1 MPLLPFR
8 KAAILL
14 SMSRQRGHEPNLD
27 SPTHKR
33 PSETRITPPRA
44 ASAVAQ
50 KGRRRHSPPH
60 RPKLERSATDLPKQP
75 RSPERHTTCFS
86 PGGHTRPSPRSKAPR
101 RPIVRVSSADLS
113 EADPHSKRSS
123 VPVRGSVRKTA
134 SPARSVSEP
143 HDVFGGCREASDS
156 EAVFRKLSPRYNI
169 RLMLTS
175 TKDICDKPPSE
186 TAQSDEK
193 MCPDVPSGDAL
204 LVGEDPK
211 PDGSKPADTTKM
223 PLPEK
228 DEAEKAQATSPDGR
242 FLKFEEEIGRGSF
255 KTVYKGLDTL
265 TGVAVAW
272 CELQERLNKNERQR
286 FREEAEML
294 KGLQN
299 PNIVRFY
306 DYWEVDMPPKGKY
319 LVLIT
324 ELMTSG
330 TLKTYLKR
338 FKKINTKVIK
348 SWCRQILKGL
358 HFLHSRQPPIIHRDL
373 KCDNI
378 FITGTTGAVKIGDL
392 GLATLKNRSFAK
404 SVIGT
409 PEFMAPEMYDESY
422 NESVDVYAFG
432 MCILEMATSE
442 YPYSECTG
450 PAQIYKK
457 VTNGILPQN
466 FKKVEQPEL
475 KEIIGLCISSTKEDR
490 PTVKE
495 LLMHEFF
502 QEDVGLK
509 VEFVN
514 KEESIQSTSS
524 KVELWLRLLDAK
536 KRKEKHK
543 ENEAIQFEFDIE
555 NDNADEVAQA
565 MAKNNIILDEDI
577 RTVAMLVRNQISYL
591 TRERTR
597 YQNKL
602 AQQEQNLSRPQQL
615 TPQVQSNNL
624 QNQPAMQQVQN
635 SVSHQYPTM
644 STQQTDQINNQQ
656 KINQEMYQQQ
666 IYQTQIQQMQ
676 LHLNQQMNT
685 VSQQSQYSSQ
695 GFETPDYQMHQ
706 LHMQVSQLQD
716 VSAQNTQMQQH
727 QNQQILSQHG
737 QVPNQ
742 QLSLSS
748 HVMTPNMSVFT
759 STSQLPN
766 QVLHSQQLQAGNQAV
781 CPQYSTTNQSYSQ
794 YQHVPPQN
802 LQTQTSTGRFNNQ
815 IQSGNIQQTLPDGSV
830 LSPDQ
835 FQNQSQAQVFVQPLN
850 GSVSSIPNQYQ
861 MKCQQLPIQNI
872 ASASLIQNQQSS
884 PVISSQLTFGQT
896 VQGVST
902 PQQSQIQPQSPQK
915 ILSPQQNN
923 PPNLPLYH
931 VQSSTDPNQ
940 TQNVSISNNC
950 PLMPQQ
956 MQVAQSPIINQQF
969 QETAPSHPVL
979 QLQTFQ
985 DIHSQ
990 SNQTY
995 QNFQDPHQAYIQ
1007 HQIPVSSITGPAKLL
1022 NQDENSIDQEILEK
1036 GTCNQL
1042 IQESLSRQESLESEG
1057 LVGTPDEKNVPQSM
1071 TASLTSDSFSV
1082 DITPDTSQLP
1092 SGGHQTNALLSSVDQ
1107 VGQKCMFPPGVQSTA
1122 AANVESQIGPLKQD
1136 PGNVKM
1142 SQNPPGA
1149 QPLQDP
1155 NFSNARISGKPL
1167 VGFSASYS
1175 HATVGPDMNLFVQHD
1190 QNYSHSFSSQNYNN
1204 MWNTRSTSP
1213 LPRGS
1218 SLSKSF
1224 CPLNSNC
1231 RGSSF
1236 ISSPS
1241 DDSNSPVYVVVQPGN
1256 LNSHHILNWNTEGL
1270 LCNPSNTSISVNNN
1284 LNQLSTQ
1291 GDSTVYPFGSFS
1303 APSLCRSSSMHSLGS
1318 SWVSP
1323 SSLCVPM
1330 SDQHSGKY
1338 AKYILPVSSRST
1350 SPVPHYPIRIE
1361 NESPLSTPPPQIIS
1375 TPPPLLTHVIRP
1387 ESRLGF
1393 PVIISP
1399 KSSPPV
1405 TPVLVRSR
1413 SATPVGNFTDLPS
1426 QVYINDSQ
1434 NVNIPSNQNSVNQFS
1449 NPPSPLYRSRSKTF
1463 GGLVGQQISNR
1474 NCMPQS
1480 LDARQQL
1487 SPSVLSQ
1494 LSFSKNP
1501 GEQYNNS
1508 FTVIPFDRSRSHT
1521 PIHLPDSGPF
1531 VASPSSRLFLSLAV
1545 ENNRKCKSPDISP
1558 NPFYQTNNGTDEYQH
1573 VHFNPPIQQGVMHRQ
1588 KKASETCFCQPGF
1601 SHPATFLPP
1610 DSSSDQLLSPVGL
1623 RTVSTCYNA
1632 LNNSL
1637 IDQVKVPEV
1646 YH

>member
-1 MPLLPFR
+1 MSLHKECIFTIAFLKPFQKMATVSYR
-8 KAAILL
+8 QTQIWIILL
-14 SMSRQRGHEPNLD
+14 MNSGVTSRTWTPP
-27 SPTHKR
+27 PTNGRAR
-33 PSETRITPPRA
+33 PASPPRA

-60 RPKLERSATDLPKQP
+60 RPKLERAATDIPKQP

-175 TKDICDKPPSE
+175 TKDISDKPPSE

-211 PDGSKPADTTKM
+211 PDGSKLADTTKM
-223 PLPEK
+223 PVPEK

-294 KGLQN
+294 KRAAK

-338 FKKINTKVIK
+338 
-348 SWCRQILKGL
+348 
-358 HFLHSRQPPIIHRDL
+358 
-373 KCDNI
+373 
-378 FITGTTGAVKIGDL
+378 
-392 GLATLKNRSFAK
+392 
-404 SVIGT
+404 T
-409 PEFMAPEMYDESY
+409 PEFMAPEMCDESY

-565 MAKNNIILDEDI
+565 MVLCKNNIILDEDI

-635 SVSHQYPTM
+635 SVSHQYPT
-644 STQQTDQINNQQ
+644 
-656 KINQEMYQQQ
+656 
-666 IYQTQIQQMQ
+666 
-676 LHLNQQMNT
+676 
-685 VSQQSQYSSQ
+685 
-695 GFETPDYQMHQ
+695 
-706 LHMQVSQLQD
+706 
-716 VSAQNTQMQQH
+716 
-727 QNQQILSQHG
+727 ILSNASITYASIT
-737 QVPNQ
+737 VARCICSKYSNAATPEPADIVATWT
-742 QLSLSS
+742 SAKPTTFFSS

-902 PQQSQIQPQSPQK
+902 LSKVKFSLKVLRKYYRLNKITLQICHYIMFRVVLIQIK
-915 ILSPQQNN
+915 LRIIRY
-923 PPNLPLYH
+923 LYH
-931 VQSSTDPNQ
+931 
-940 TQNVSISNNC
+940 
-950 PLMPQQ
+950 LLLG
-956 MQVAQSPIINQQF
+956 
-969 QETAPSHPVL
+969 L
-979 QLQTFQ
+979 Q
-985 DIHSQ
+985 
-990 SNQTY
+990 
-995 QNFQDPHQAYIQ
+995 
-1007 HQIPVSSITGPAKLL
+1007 KLL
-1022 NQDENSIDQEILEK
+1022 NQDENSIDQDILEK

-1092 SGGHQTNALLSSVDQ
+1092 AGGHQTNALLSSVDQ
-1107 VGQKCMFPPGVQSTA
+1107 VGQKCMFPPGVQSTV
-1122 AANVESQIGPLKQD
+1122 AANVESQIGLLKQD

-1155 NFSNARISGKPL
+1155 NFPNARISGKPL

-1236 ISSPS
+1236 ISSPN

-1270 LCNPSNTSISVNNN
+1270 LCNPSNTSISI
-1284 LNQLSTQ
+1284 
-1291 GDSTVYPFGSFS
+1291 YF
-1303 APSLCRSSSMHSLGS
+1303 
-1318 SWVSP
+1318 
-1323 SSLCVPM
+1323 
-1330 SDQHSGKY
+1330 
-1338 AKYILPVSSRST
+1338 
-1350 SPVPHYPIRIE
+1350 PVPHYPIRIE

-1413 SATPVGNFTDLPS
+1413 FCYSCRCKTTV
-1426 QVYINDSQ
+1426 V
-1434 NVNIPSNQNSVNQFS
+1434 
-1449 NPPSPLYRSRSKTF
+1449 SP
-1463 GGLVGQQISNR
+1463 
-1474 NCMPQS
+1474 
-1480 LDARQQL
+1480 
-1487 SPSVLSQ
+1487 VLSQ

-1508 FTVIPFDRSRSHT
+1508 FTVIPFDRSCSHT

-1531 VASPSSRLFLSLAV
+1531 VASPSSSRLFLSFGCG
-1545 ENNRKCKSPDISP
+1545 K
-1558 NPFYQTNNGTDEYQH
+1558 Q
-1573 VHFNPPIQQGVMHRQ
+1573 Q